1 MQNKRK
7 GVFMSKKIKV
17 LYLVTLSDW
26 SGVQK
31 VIYSIAY
38 GLYNYYRNEFEI
50 EVAAGSENGKMF
62 EEFKK
67 LGIKV
72 HIIDSLQRKPS
83 LMKDLRAYFQIKDI
97 IRKGQYDVVHFNT
110 SKVRVLGGRT
120 AKKLHAK
127 KVIYTVHGWWHIEQY
142 RGLKKYFYIILE
154 RYASKYCDHLV
165 LLGEKD
171 KEKAKTFK
179 IGKEEQHIIIHN
191 AIIPQE
197 KAGKGLLRKELKLS
211 NDLRIVGNVA
221 RLDAQK
227 NPLRF
232 LKIAR
237 EISAIKNNVVFVW
250 IGSSVVEEGYEKEIN
265 DYFNKNP
272 QLKEK
277 VFFIPFRKD
286 APILMADFDVFLLTS
301 DSEGMPLVV
310 IEALQQGVPVVST
323 DVGCVSEV
331 IGKENTGD
339 SVKQLTKLVLNA
351 LNSRKNVSYKAD
363 INYRKF
369 INSYYDL
376 YKKSSNLG

>member
-1 MQNKRK
+1 M
-7 GVFMSKKIKV
+7 
-17 LYLVTLSDW
+17 
-26 SGVQK
+26 
-31 VIYSIAY
+31 
-38 GLYNYYRNEFEI
+38 
-50 EVAAGSENGKMF
+50 
-62 EEFKK
+62 
-67 LGIKV
+67 
-72 HIIDSLQRKPS
+72 
-83 LMKDLRAYFQIKDI
+83 
-97 IRKGQYDVVHFNT
+97 
-110 SKVRVLGGRT
+110 
-120 AKKLHAK
+120 
-127 KVIYTVHGWWHIEQY
+127 
-142 RGLKKYFYIILE
+142 
-154 RYASKYCDHLV
+154 
-165 LLGEKD
+165 
-171 KEKAKTFK
+171 
-179 IGKEEQHIIIHN
+179 
-191 AIIPQE
+191 
-197 KAGKGLLRKELKLS
+197 
-211 NDLRIVGNVA
+211 
-221 RLDAQK
+221 DAQK